1 MSQEIFDKMVK
12 CLELSSSNMDG
23 EALSALRKA
32 NKYRIELKKSWDE
45 LLKPKPQPLSQKSH
59 SPTPPKDDC
68 DEIEEMFDFLHSK
81 NLWASTKNFIDSL
94 NTSYNQYDRLTEKQL
109 ISLRKIFKEHGGKD
123 ST

>member
-32 NKYRIELKKSWDE
+32 NKYF
-45 LLKPKPQPLSQKSH
+45 LSLFKIDIII
-59 SPTPPKDDC
+59 DDC